1 MSKLNRIQQLI
12 ELKYPNRLDEIEQQ
26 IELMKLD
33 YDTDQFL
40 EEDIQESI
48 LIELNVI

>member
-1 MSKLNRIQQLI
+1 MNRIQQLI
-12 ELKYPNRLDEIEQQ
+12 ELEYPGKLKQIERK

-48 LIELNVI
+48 LIELNII